1 MSLIDKEALALEQL
15 EAERERRIDE
25 KVEKGGAIRV
35 PLPVAVVGGPEE
47 AGAAA
52 ESARAANLAELR
64 AAGEKREIYFEEDDA
79 ISVIVTGVPRA
90 GRDDT
95 YVLPSVDT
103 SMAARHADYTEA
115 RDRAAALAY
124 KPPPLPKPTPQPDM
138 SEPRYV
144 RTEISPTSEKD
155 CGIIIEGR
163 YTIDSNNL
171 LRVHDMQGNLIG
183 TEQVRPGDDVVT
195 VAKRLLRK
203 GAAPS
208 FFAPLRYPPSSVH

>member
-1 MSLIDKEALALEQL
+1 
-15 EAERERRIDE
+15 
-25 KVEKGGAIRV
+25 
-35 PLPVAVVGGPEE
+35 
-47 AGAAA
+47 
-52 ESARAANLAELR
+52 LR
-64 AAGEKREIYFEEDDA
+64 AAGEKREIYFEEGDA
-79 ISVIVTGVPRA
+79 ISVIITGVPRA
-90 GRDDT
+90 GRDDN
-95 YVLPSVDT
+95 YVLPKVDT
-103 SMAARHADYTEA
+103 RMLPAMSARHADYTEA

-124 KPPPLPKPTPQPDM
+124 KPPPLPKPTPQPDT
-138 SEPRYV
+138 SRRRYV